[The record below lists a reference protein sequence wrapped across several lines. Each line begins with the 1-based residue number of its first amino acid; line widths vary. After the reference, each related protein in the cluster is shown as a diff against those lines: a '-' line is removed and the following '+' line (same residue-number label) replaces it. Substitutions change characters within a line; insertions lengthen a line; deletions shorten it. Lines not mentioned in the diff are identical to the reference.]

1 MDGYLNVVERRMDDL
16 IKISIQE
23 RKSKGFGVLFID
35 FTKENEM
42 NCFYLLIDDKNFPIN
57 TRKNI
62 LDRKEVAPNSM
73 IYLLIFDEKEER
85 IIEIDL
91 DANSNFHE
99 KTNKNIA
106 NVVNK

>member
-42 NCFYLLIDDKNFPIN
+42 NCFYLLIDDKKLQN
-57 TRKNI
+57 KLI
-62 LDRKEVAPNSM
+62 LNGKKRIKEFETARSRAKKYIM
-73 IYLLIFDEKEER
+73 LCEK
-85 IIEIDL
+85 IV
-91 DANSNFHE
+91 
-99 KTNKNIA
+99 
-106 NVVNK
+106 NV